1 MSTKIQTIPGHAL
14 PPAPRHAITTHIPS
28 WQAVL
33 RFRDRDPELMKTL
46 HDMYPRF
53 IPHRDIK
60 ELMQKVIAYT
70 SSKEACLLFPAAEAA
85 KACKAFATSPA
96 RGDGTLSD
104 DQITIRAFNIADV
117 YVYGVFVPPASMPT
131 ISAFWTH
138 AGVGIS
144 SRLAEHC
151 LAHIDTLHEIQLDLP
166 QPRLQDASSH
176 VLVKRRIA
184 ELLNRA
190 PADPQRTAKVSPDDV
205 YLFQTGMS
213 AIYWVHRYLL
223 SKHNSSSVLFG
234 FAFHSTIHVL
244 GDFGPGV
251 EFFGHGTDEDLK
263 KLEQFLAAQAEEGK
277 SVQAIWTEFPSNPL
291 LVTPDLK
298 GLRRVADQYGA
309 LLIVDDTIG
318 SFCNVDVMGVADVVL
333 TSLTKSFSGYA
344 DVMAASAVLSPLS
357 ARYSELKQLFETSY
371 RNDFFAGDAEALE
384 RNSRNYLERSAT
396 MNNNAARLVEYLQE
410 GAENPA
416 SPVKQVYYPT
426 VDDTSEK
433 YRAFMRAQTPDFSPG
448 YGCLF
453 SVEFDNQET
462 TIAFY
467 DNLNVHQGP
476 HLGAHLTLAL
486 AYTMGIYGKD
496 LEWAARYNMRPEQIR
511 ISVGLEDTQ
520 TLLADF
526 KIALKAAK
534 KCAEAGQSIN
544 GGYAADAA

>member
-1 MSTKIQTIPGHAL
+1 MT
-14 PPAPRHAITTHIPS
+14 
-28 WQAVL
+28 
-33 RFRDRDPELMKTL
+33 
-46 HDMYPRF
+46 
-53 IPHRDIK
+53 DIAK
-60 ELMQKVIAYT
+60 RPKLMQKIIAYT
-70 SSKEACLLFPAAEAA
+70 DSKEACLLFPSTEAAEG
-85 KACKAFATSPA
+85 CKAFATSPA

-104 DQITIRAFNIADV
+104 DQITIRAFTIADV
-117 YVYGVFVPPASMPT
+117 NVYGVFVPPTSMPT

-144 SRLAEHC
+144 SRFAEHC
-151 LAHIDTLHEIQLDLP
+151 LAHIDKLREVQLDLP
-166 QPRLQDASSH
+166 QPPTQDSHSH
-176 VLVKRRIA
+176 VLVNERIA
-184 ELLNRA
+184 GLLNRA

-251 EFFGHGTDEDLK
+251 EFFGHGTDGDLQ
-263 KLEQFLAAQAEEGK
+263 KLEPFLAARAEEGK
-277 SVQAIWTEFPSNPL
+277 PVQAIWTEFPSNPL

-298 GLRRVADQYGA
+298 GLRKLADQYGA

-318 SFCNVDVMGVADVVL
+318 SFCDVDVLGVADIVL

-357 ARYSELKQLFETSY
+357 ARYSELKVLFNTSY

-384 RNSRNYLERSAT
+384 KNSRNYLERSGV
-396 MNNNAARLVEYLQE
+396 MNNNAAKLVEYLQTE
-410 GAENPA
+410 AENPA
-416 SPVKQVYYPT
+416 SPVKKVYYPT
-426 VDDTSEK
+426 VDDTLAK
-433 YRAFMRAQTPDFSPG
+433 YRDFMRPQTSEFAPG

-453 SVEFDNQET
+453 SVEFESEET

-467 DNLNVHQGP
+467 DNLHVHQGP

-486 AYTMGIYGKD
+486 AYTMGVYGKE
-496 LEWAARYNMRPEQIR
+496 LEWAAQYNMRPEQIR

-520 TLLADF
+520 NLLADF
-526 KIALKAAK
+526 RIAVEAAK
-534 KCAEAGQSIN
+534 KCAEAVDLTN
-544 GGYAADAA
+544 GGFAVQAA